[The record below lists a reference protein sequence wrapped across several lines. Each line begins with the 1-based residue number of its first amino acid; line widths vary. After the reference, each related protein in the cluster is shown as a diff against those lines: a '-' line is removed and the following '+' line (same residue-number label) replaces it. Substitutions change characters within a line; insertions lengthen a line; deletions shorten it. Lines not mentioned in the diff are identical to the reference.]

1 VRIALA
7 TCADLPAWEVDDRP
21 LHAALGARGVE
32 VARPA
37 WDDPAFDWGAC
48 AACLIRTTWDYM
60 ERREEFVAWAE
71 RTAAA
76 TRVFNPAPVV
86 RRNTHKSYL
95 RELEAAGVPTVPTA
109 WLAAGSTVDLAA
121 ELAGRGWRRA
131 FLKPAVGATARE
143 TLRFAVDRAGL
154 AAARRHLARTLPR
167 EDMLLQPYLGSVE
180 TAGERSAIF
189 IDGAFSHAVR
199 KVPVP
204 GDYRVQDD
212 FGAEDR
218 PVELTA
224 GERRLARAAVAAA
237 GGDLLYARV
246 DLLADDRG
254 RPRLSELEL
263 VEPSLFFRHHPAAA
277 ERLAGALLRRLGRGA
292 GPRV

>member
-1 VRIALA
+1 
-7 TCADLPAWEVDDRP
+7 
-21 LHAALGARGVE
+21 
-32 VARPA
+32 
-37 WDDPAFDWGAC
+37 
-48 AACLIRTTWDYM
+48 
-60 ERREEFVAWAE
+60 
-71 RTAAA
+71 
-76 TRVFNPAPVV
+76 
-86 RRNTHKSYL
+86 
-95 RELEAAGVPTVPTA
+95 
-109 WLAAGSTVDLAA
+109 
-121 ELAGRGWRRA
+121 
-131 FLKPAVGATARE
+131 
-143 TLRFAVDRAGL
+143 
-154 AAARRHLARTLPR
+154 
-167 EDMLLQPYLGSVE
+167 MLLQPYLGSVE